1 MDLIF
6 PIWYFHLAPG
16 TQVTGLELSLDSLSV
31 FMDQLCRYVVCAADL
46 PMWEVGGDLIS
57 CLEDLG
63 TAEYIK
69 VLYCHQVNCSTT
81 IFSPQ
86 ALKSVLPAGETNQPC
101 VRGGK
106 AMMTWKSP
114 SLCHPPAKEKHKV
127 LSTFLSRI

>member
-1 MDLIF
+1 
-6 PIWYFHLAPG
+6 
-16 TQVTGLELSLDSLSV
+16 
-31 FMDQLCRYVVCAADL
+31 
-46 PMWEVGGDLIS
+46 MWEPEQGPMIISGWDLIS
-57 CLEDLG
+57 YLEDLG
-63 TAEYIK
+63 TVEYIK

-81 IFSPQ
+81 ISSPQ